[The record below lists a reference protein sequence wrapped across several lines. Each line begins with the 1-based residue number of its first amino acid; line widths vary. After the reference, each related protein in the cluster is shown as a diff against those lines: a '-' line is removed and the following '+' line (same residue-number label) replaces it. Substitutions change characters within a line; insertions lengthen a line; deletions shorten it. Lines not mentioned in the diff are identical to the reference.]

1 MNTRPLVLAA
11 LFAAPSPA
19 FAATLEAQA
28 YESHR
33 LVEPVIPAE
42 DLERHLVAQTDT
54 HRIEIEH
61 RQAPDIPRLNKRQ
74 KQQVLMFMG
83 AGALLGALTGGVFG
97 ALVGMAAGG
106 MVWYL
111 LAWAEVI

>member
-1 MNTRPLVLAA
+1 MNGKPLVLAA

-61 RQAPDIPRLNKRQ
+61 RQAPDIPQLNKRQ
-74 KQQVLMFMG
+74 KQQMLLFMAGG
-83 AGALLGALTGGVFG
+83 AVLGAITGGVFG

-106 MVWYL
+106 IVWYL
-111 LAWAEVI
+111 LAWSEVI